1 MLDRI
6 IVIAAAFLLDM
17 ICGDPHWLW
26 HPVQRIGLIIKYVE
40 AFLRRVFR
48 INAEREADKIR
59 KRVAGVIM
67 VILVIAISLVPVC
80 LILYLAGRIN
90 RYVRLGVEII
100 ICYQMLA
107 ARSLCVESMKVYYA
121 LRDGTIEDARTAVS
135 MIVGRDTASLNEE
148 GVTKAAVE
156 TVAENTSDGEIAPLL
171 YLAIGGPVLG
181 FTYKAINTMDS
192 MIGYK
197 NERYL
202 DFGRCAAKLDDIV
215 NYIPARISAYCLF
228 IAAAFMGKNYN
239 ARKAW
244 HIYKRDRYQHA
255 SPNAAQTEAMCAG
268 ALGIRLAGDAS
279 YFGKVVKKP
288 YLGDDTRPIVYEDI
302 LHMNHLAYGAAVFC
316 LLVCAV
322 IMAVVMI

>member
-6 IVIAAAFLLDM
+6 IVIVAAFLLDM

-26 HPVQRIGLIIKYVE
+26 HPVQGIGLIIKYVE
-40 AFLRRVFR
+40 AFLRSVFR

-156 TVAENTSDGEIAPLL
+156 TVAENTSDGVIAPLFYMAL
-171 YLAIGGPVLG
+171 FGVYGAFV
-181 FTYKAINTMDS
+181 YKAINTMDS
-192 MIGYK
+192 MTGYK
-197 NERYL
+197 NDHYIY
-202 DFGRCAAKLDDIV
+202 FGTCAAKLDDIA
-215 NYIPARISAYCLF
+215 NFIPARLGALLMV
-228 IAAAFMGKNYN
+228 AASYLTGLDGKG
-239 ARKAW
+239 AW
-244 HIYKRDRYQHA
+244 RIFKRDRYNHA
-255 SPNAAQTEAMCAG
+255 SPNSAQSEAVCAG
-268 ALGIRLAGDAS
+268 ALSVELAGDAY
-279 YFGKVVKKP
+279 YFGKLYKKKTI
-288 YLGDDTRPIVYEDI
+288 GDHIRDICPEDI
-302 LHMNHLAYGAAVFC
+302 RRANKLMYVTSILMVVLC
-316 LLVCAV
+316 IAV
-322 IMAVVMI
+322 IFVLMIL

>member
-26 HPVQRIGLIIKYVE
+26 HPVQGIGLIIKYVE

-67 VILVIAISLVPVC
+67 VILVIVISLVPVC

-156 TVAENTSDGEIAPLL
+156 TVAENTSDGVIAPLFYMAL
-171 YLAIGGPVLG
+171 FGVYGAFV
-181 FTYKAINTMDS
+181 YKAINTMDS
-192 MIGYK
+192 MTGYK
-197 NERYL
+197 NDHYIY
-202 DFGRCAAKLDDIV
+202 FGTCAAKLDDIA
-215 NYIPARISAYCLF
+215 NFIPARLGALLMV
-228 IAAAFMGKNYN
+228 AASYLTGLDGKG
-239 ARKAW
+239 AW
-244 HIYKRDRYQHA
+244 RIFKRDRYNHA
-255 SPNAAQTEAMCAG
+255 SPNSAQSEAVCAG
-268 ALGIRLAGDAS
+268 ALSVELAGDAY
-279 YFGKVVKKP
+279 YFGKLYKKKTI
-288 YLGDDTRPIVYEDI
+288 GDHIRDICPEDI
-302 LHMNHLAYGAAVFC
+302 RRANKLMYVTSILMVVLC
-316 LLVCAV
+316 IAV
-322 IMAVVMI
+322 IFVLMIL

>member
-6 IVIAAAFLLDM
+6 IVIVAAFLLDM

-26 HPVQRIGLIIKYVE
+26 HPVQGIGLIIKYVE
-40 AFLRRVFR
+40 AFLRRVFW

-156 TVAENTSDGEIAPLL
+156 TVAENTSDGVIAPLFYMAL
-171 YLAIGGPVLG
+171 FGVYGAFV
-181 FTYKAINTMDS
+181 YKAINTMDS
-192 MIGYK
+192 MTGYK
-197 NERYL
+197 NDHYIY
-202 DFGRCAAKLDDIV
+202 FGTCAAKLDDIA
-215 NYIPARISAYCLF
+215 NFIPARLGALLMV
-228 IAAAFMGKNYN
+228 AASYLTGLDGKG
-239 ARKAW
+239 AW
-244 HIYKRDRYQHA
+244 RIFKRDRYNHA
-255 SPNAAQTEAMCAG
+255 SPNSAQSEAVCAG
-268 ALGIRLAGDAS
+268 ALSVELAGDAY
-279 YFGKVVKKP
+279 YFGKLYKKKTI
-288 YLGDDTRPIVYEDI
+288 GDHIRDICPEDI
-302 LHMNHLAYGAAVFC
+302 RRANKLMYVTSILMVILC
-316 LLVCAV
+316 IAV
-322 IMAVVMI
+322 IFVLMIL

>member
-26 HPVQRIGLIIKYVE
+26 HPVQGIGLIIKYVE

-59 KRVAGVIM
+59 KCVAGVIM

-156 TVAENTSDGEIAPLL
+156 TVAENTSDGVIAPLFYMAL
-171 YLAIGGPVLG
+171 FGVYGAFV
-181 FTYKAINTMDS
+181 YKAINTMDS
-192 MIGYK
+192 MTGYK
-197 NERYL
+197 NDHYIY
-202 DFGRCAAKLDDIV
+202 FGTCAAKLDDIA
-215 NYIPARISAYCLF
+215 NFIPARLGALLMV
-228 IAAAFMGKNYN
+228 AASYLTGLDGKG
-239 ARKAW
+239 AW
-244 HIYKRDRYQHA
+244 RIFKRDRYNHA
-255 SPNAAQTEAMCAG
+255 SPNSAQSEAVCAG
-268 ALGIRLAGDAS
+268 ALSVELAGDAY
-279 YFGKVVKKP
+279 YFGKLYKKKTI
-288 YLGDDTRPIVYEDI
+288 GDHIRDICPEDI
-302 LHMNHLAYGAAVFC
+302 RRANKLMYVTSILMVVLC
-316 LLVCAV
+316 IAV
-322 IMAVVMI
+322 IFVLMIL

>member
-26 HPVQRIGLIIKYVE
+26 HPVQGIGLIIKYVE
-40 AFLRRVFR
+40 AFLRSVFQ

-156 TVAENTSDGEIAPLL
+156 TVAENTSDGVIAPLFYMAL
-171 YLAIGGPVLG
+171 FGVYGAFV
-181 FTYKAINTMDS
+181 YKAINTMDS
-192 MIGYK
+192 MTGYK
-197 NERYL
+197 NDHYIY
-202 DFGRCAAKLDDIV
+202 FGTCAAKLDDIV
-215 NYIPARISAYCLF
+215 NFIPARLGALLMV
-228 IAAAFMGKNYN
+228 AASYLTGLDGKG
-239 ARKAW
+239 AW
-244 HIYKRDRYQHA
+244 RIFKRDRYNHA
-255 SPNAAQTEAMCAG
+255 SPNSAQSEAVCAG
-268 ALGIRLAGDAS
+268 ALSVELAGDAY
-279 YFGKVVKKP
+279 YFGKLYKKKTI
-288 YLGDDTRPIVYEDI
+288 GDHIRDICPEDI
-302 LHMNHLAYGAAVFC
+302 RRANKLMYVTSILMVVLC
-316 LLVCAV
+316 IAV
-322 IMAVVMI
+322 IFVLMIL

>member
-26 HPVQRIGLIIKYVE
+26 HPVQGIGLIIKYVE
-40 AFLRRVFR
+40 AFLRSVFR

-156 TVAENTSDGEIAPLL
+156 TVAENTSDGVIAPLFYMAL
-171 YLAIGGPVLG
+171 FGVYGAFV
-181 FTYKAINTMDS
+181 YKAINTMDS
-192 MIGYK
+192 MTGYK
-197 NERYL
+197 NDHYIY
-202 DFGRCAAKLDDIV
+202 FGTCAAKLDDIA
-215 NYIPARISAYCLF
+215 NFIPARLGALLMV
-228 IAAAFMGKNYN
+228 AASYLTGLDGKG
-239 ARKAW
+239 AW
-244 HIYKRDRYQHA
+244 RIFKRDRYNHA
-255 SPNAAQTEAMCAG
+255 SPNSAQSEAVCAG
-268 ALGIRLAGDAS
+268 ALSVELAGDAY
-279 YFGKVVKKP
+279 YFGKLYKKKTI
-288 YLGDDTRPIVYEDI
+288 GDHIRDICPEDI
-302 LHMNHLAYGAAVFC
+302 RRANKLMYVTSILMVVLC
-316 LLVCAV
+316 IAV
-322 IMAVVMI
+322 IFVLMIL

>member
-6 IVIAAAFLLDM
+6 IVIVAAFLLDM

-26 HPVQRIGLIIKYVE
+26 HPVQGIGLIIKYVE
-40 AFLRRVFR
+40 AFLRSVFR

-156 TVAENTSDGEIAPLL
+156 TVAENTSDGVIAPLFYMAL
-171 YLAIGGPVLG
+171 FGVYGAFV
-181 FTYKAINTMDS
+181 YKAINTMDS
-192 MIGYK
+192 MTGYK
-197 NERYL
+197 NDHYIY
-202 DFGRCAAKLDDIV
+202 FGTCAAKLDDIA
-215 NYIPARISAYCLF
+215 NFIPARLGALLMV
-228 IAAAFMGKNYN
+228 AASYLTGLDGKG
-239 ARKAW
+239 AW
-244 HIYKRDRYQHA
+244 RIFKRDRYNHA
-255 SPNAAQTEAMCAG
+255 SPNSAQSEAVCAG
-268 ALGIRLAGDAS
+268 ALSVELAGDAY
-279 YFGKVVKKP
+279 YFGKLYKKKTI
-288 YLGDDTRPIVYEDI
+288 GDHIRDICPEDI
-302 LHMNHLAYGAAVFC
+302 RRSNKLMYVTSILMVVLC
-316 LLVCAV
+316 IAV
-322 IMAVVMI
+322 IFVLMIL

>member
-6 IVIAAAFLLDM
+6 IVIVAAFLLDM

-26 HPVQRIGLIIKYVE
+26 HPVQGIGLIIKYVE

-156 TVAENTSDGEIAPLL
+156 TVAENTSDGVIAPLFYMAL
-171 YLAIGGPVLG
+171 FGVYGAFV
-181 FTYKAINTMDS
+181 YKAINTMDS
-192 MIGYK
+192 MTGYK
-197 NERYL
+197 NDHYIY
-202 DFGRCAAKLDDIV
+202 FGTCAAKLDDIA
-215 NYIPARISAYCLF
+215 NFIPARLGALLMV
-228 IAAAFMGKNYN
+228 AASYLTGLDGKG
-239 ARKAW
+239 AW
-244 HIYKRDRYQHA
+244 RIFKRDRYNHA
-255 SPNAAQTEAMCAG
+255 SPNSAQSEAVCAG
-268 ALGIRLAGDAS
+268 ALSVELAGDAY
-279 YFGKVVKKP
+279 YFGKLYKKKTI
-288 YLGDDTRPIVYEDI
+288 GDHIRDICPEDI
-302 LHMNHLAYGAAVFC
+302 RRANKLMYVTSILMVVLC
-316 LLVCAV
+316 IAV
-322 IMAVVMI
+322 IFVLMIL

>member
-26 HPVQRIGLIIKYVE
+26 HPVQGIGLIIKYVE
-40 AFLRRVFR
+40 AFLRSVFQ

-156 TVAENTSDGEIAPLL
+156 TVAENTSDGVIAPLFYMAL
-171 YLAIGGPVLG
+171 FGVYGAFV
-181 FTYKAINTMDS
+181 YKAINTMDS
-192 MIGYK
+192 MTGYK
-197 NERYL
+197 NDHYIY
-202 DFGRCAAKLDDIV
+202 FGTCAAKLDDIA
-215 NYIPARISAYCLF
+215 NFIPARLGALLMV
-228 IAAAFMGKNYN
+228 AASYLTGLDGKG
-239 ARKAW
+239 AW
-244 HIYKRDRYQHA
+244 RIFKRDRYNHA
-255 SPNAAQTEAMCAG
+255 SPNSAQSEAVCAG
-268 ALGIRLAGDAS
+268 ALSVELAGDAY
-279 YFGKVVKKP
+279 YFGKLYKKKTI
-288 YLGDDTRPIVYEDI
+288 GDHIRDICPEDI
-302 LHMNHLAYGAAVFC
+302 RRANKLMYVTSILMVVLC
-316 LLVCAV
+316 IAV
-322 IMAVVMI
+322 IFVLMIL

>member
-26 HPVQRIGLIIKYVE
+26 HPVQGIGLIIKYVE
-40 AFLRRVFR
+40 AFLRSVFR

-156 TVAENTSDGEIAPLL
+156 TVAENTSDGVIAPLFYMAL
-171 YLAIGGPVLG
+171 FGVYGAFV
-181 FTYKAINTMDS
+181 YKAINTMDS
-192 MIGYK
+192 MTGYK
-197 NERYL
+197 NDRYIY
-202 DFGRCAAKLDDIV
+202 FGTCAAKLDDIA
-215 NYIPARISAYCLF
+215 NFIPARLGALLMVTASYLTGLD
-228 IAAAFMGKNYN
+228 GKG
-239 ARKAW
+239 AW
-244 HIYKRDRYQHA
+244 RIFKRDRYNHA
-255 SPNAAQTEAMCAG
+255 SPNSAQSEAVCAG
-268 ALGIRLAGDAS
+268 ALSVELAGDAY
-279 YFGKVVKKP
+279 YFGKLYKKKTI
-288 YLGDDTRPIVYEDI
+288 GDHIRDICPEDI
-302 LHMNHLAYGAAVFC
+302 RRANKLMYVTSILMVVLC
-316 LLVCAV
+316 IAV
-322 IMAVVMI
+322 IFVLMIL

>member
-26 HPVQRIGLIIKYVE
+26 HPVQGIGLIIKYVE

-48 INAEREADKIR
+48 INAEREADNIR

-156 TVAENTSDGEIAPLL
+156 TVAENTSDGVIAPLFYMAL
-171 YLAIGGPVLG
+171 FGVYGAFV
-181 FTYKAINTMDS
+181 YKAINTMDS
-192 MIGYK
+192 MTGYK
-197 NERYL
+197 NDHYIY
-202 DFGRCAAKLDDIV
+202 FGTCAAKLDDIA
-215 NYIPARISAYCLF
+215 NFIPARLGALLMV
-228 IAAAFMGKNYN
+228 AASYLTGLDGKG
-239 ARKAW
+239 AW
-244 HIYKRDRYQHA
+244 RIFKRDRYNHA
-255 SPNAAQTEAMCAG
+255 SPNSAQSEAVCAG
-268 ALGIRLAGDAS
+268 ALSVELAGDAY
-279 YFGKVVKKP
+279 YFGKLYKKKTI
-288 YLGDDTRPIVYEDI
+288 GDHIRDICPEDI
-302 LHMNHLAYGAAVFC
+302 KRANKLMYVTSILMVILC
-316 LLVCAV
+316 IAV
-322 IMAVVMI
+322 IFVLMIL

>member
-26 HPVQRIGLIIKYVE
+26 HPVQGIGLIIKYVE

-156 TVAENTSDGEIAPLL
+156 TVAENTSDGVIAPLFYMAL
-171 YLAIGGPVLG
+171 FGVYGAFV
-181 FTYKAINTMDS
+181 YKAINTMDS
-192 MIGYK
+192 MTGYK
-197 NERYL
+197 NDHYIY
-202 DFGRCAAKLDDIV
+202 FGTCAAKLDDIA
-215 NYIPARISAYCLF
+215 NFIPARLGALLMV
-228 IAAAFMGKNYN
+228 AASYLTGLDGKG
-239 ARKAW
+239 AW
-244 HIYKRDRYQHA
+244 RIFKRDRYNHA
-255 SPNAAQTEAMCAG
+255 SPNSAQSEAVCAG
-268 ALGIRLAGDAS
+268 ALSVELAGDAY
-279 YFGKVVKKP
+279 YFGKLYKKKTI
-288 YLGDDTRPIVYEDI
+288 GDHIRDICPEDI
-302 LHMNHLAYGAAVFC
+302 RRANKLMYVTSILMVILC
-316 LLVCAV
+316 IAV
-322 IMAVVMI
+322 IFVLMIL

>member
-6 IVIAAAFLLDM
+6 IVIVAAFLLDM

-26 HPVQRIGLIIKYVE
+26 HPVQGIGLIIKYVE
-40 AFLRRVFR
+40 AFLRSVFR

-156 TVAENTSDGEIAPLL
+156 TVAENTSDGVIAPLFYMAL
-171 YLAIGGPVLG
+171 FGVYGAFV
-181 FTYKAINTMDS
+181 YKAINTMDS
-192 MIGYK
+192 MTGYK
-197 NERYL
+197 NDHYIY
-202 DFGRCAAKLDDIV
+202 FGTCAAKLDDIA
-215 NYIPARISAYCLF
+215 NFIPARLGALLMV
-228 IAAAFMGKNYN
+228 AASYLTGLDGKG
-239 ARKAW
+239 AW
-244 HIYKRDRYQHA
+244 RIFKRDRYNHA
-255 SPNAAQTEAMCAG
+255 SPNSAQSEAVCAG
-268 ALGIRLAGDAS
+268 ALSVELAGDAY
-279 YFGKVVKKP
+279 YFGKLYKKKTI
-288 YLGDDTRPIVYEDI
+288 GDHIRDICPEDI
-302 LHMNHLAYGAAVFC
+302 IRANKLMYVTSILMVILC
-316 LLVCAV
+316 IAV
-322 IMAVVMI
+322 IFVLMIL

>member
-26 HPVQRIGLIIKYVE
+26 HPVQGIGLIIKYVE

-156 TVAENTSDGEIAPLL
+156 TVAENTSDGVIAPLFYMAL
-171 YLAIGGPVLG
+171 FGVYGAFV
-181 FTYKAINTMDS
+181 YKAINTMDS
-192 MIGYK
+192 MTGYK
-197 NERYL
+197 NDHYIY
-202 DFGRCAAKLDDIV
+202 FGTCAAKLDDIA
-215 NYIPARISAYCLF
+215 NFIPARLGALLMV
-228 IAAAFMGKNYN
+228 AASYLTGLDGKG
-239 ARKAW
+239 AW
-244 HIYKRDRYQHA
+244 RIFKRDRYNHA
-255 SPNAAQTEAMCAG
+255 SPNSAQSEAVCAG
-268 ALGIRLAGDAS
+268 ALSVELAGDAY
-279 YFGKVVKKP
+279 YFGKLYKKKTI
-288 YLGDDTRPIVYEDI
+288 GDHIRDICPEDI
-302 LHMNHLAYGAAVFC
+302 RRANKLMYVTSILMVVLC
-316 LLVCAV
+316 IAV
-322 IMAVVMI
+322 IFVLMIL

>member
-26 HPVQRIGLIIKYVE
+26 HPVQGIGLIIKYVE

-156 TVAENTSDGEIAPLL
+156 TVAENTSDGVIAPLFYMAL
-171 YLAIGGPVLG
+171 FGVYGAFV
-181 FTYKAINTMDS
+181 YKAINTMDS
-192 MIGYK
+192 MTGYK
-197 NERYL
+197 NDHYIY
-202 DFGRCAAKLDDIV
+202 FGTCAAKLDDIV
-215 NYIPARISAYCLF
+215 NFIPARLGALLMV
-228 IAAAFMGKNYN
+228 AASYLTGLDGKG
-239 ARKAW
+239 AW
-244 HIYKRDRYQHA
+244 RIFKRDRYNHA
-255 SPNAAQTEAMCAG
+255 SPNSAQSEAVCAG
-268 ALGIRLAGDAS
+268 ALSVELAGDAY
-279 YFGKVVKKP
+279 YFGKLYKKKTI
-288 YLGDDTRPIVYEDI
+288 GDHIRDICPEDI
-302 LHMNHLAYGAAVFC
+302 RRANKLMYVTSILMVVLC
-316 LLVCAV
+316 IAV
-322 IMAVVMI
+322 IFVLMIL

>member
-26 HPVQRIGLIIKYVE
+26 HPVQGIGLIIKYVE

-156 TVAENTSDGEIAPLL
+156 TVAENTSDGVIAPLFYMAL
-171 YLAIGGPVLG
+171 FGVYGAFV
-181 FTYKAINTMDS
+181 YKAINTMDS
-192 MIGYK
+192 MTGYK
-197 NERYL
+197 NDHYIY
-202 DFGRCAAKLDDIV
+202 FGTCAAKLDDIA
-215 NYIPARISAYCLF
+215 NFIPARLGALLMV
-228 IAAAFMGKNYN
+228 AASYLTGLDGKG
-239 ARKAW
+239 AW
-244 HIYKRDRYQHA
+244 RIFKRDRYNHA
-255 SPNAAQTEAMCAG
+255 SPNSAQSEAVCAG
-268 ALGIRLAGDAS
+268 ALSVELAGDAY
-279 YFGKVVKKP
+279 YFGKLYKKKTI
-288 YLGDDTRPIVYEDI
+288 GDHIRDICPEDI
-302 LHMNHLAYGAAVFC
+302 RRANKLMYVTSILMVVLC
-316 LLVCAV
+316 VAV
-322 IMAVVMI
+322 IFVLMIL

>member
-6 IVIAAAFLLDM
+6 IVIVAAFLLDM

-26 HPVQRIGLIIKYVE
+26 HPVQGIGLIIKYVE

-156 TVAENTSDGEIAPLL
+156 TVAENTSDGVIAPLFYMAL
-171 YLAIGGPVLG
+171 FGVYGAFV
-181 FTYKAINTMDS
+181 YKAINTMDS
-192 MIGYK
+192 MTGYK
-197 NERYL
+197 NDHYIY
-202 DFGRCAAKLDDIV
+202 FGTCAAKLDDIA
-215 NYIPARISAYCLF
+215 NFIPARLGALLMV
-228 IAAAFMGKNYN
+228 AASYLTGLDGKG
-239 ARKAW
+239 AW
-244 HIYKRDRYQHA
+244 RIFKRDRYNHA
-255 SPNAAQTEAMCAG
+255 SPNSAQSEAVCAG
-268 ALGIRLAGDAS
+268 SLSVELAGDAY
-279 YFGKVVKKP
+279 YFGKLYKKKTI
-288 YLGDDTRPIVYEDI
+288 GDHIRDICPEDI
-302 LHMNHLAYGAAVFC
+302 RRANKLMYVTSILMVVLC
-316 LLVCAV
+316 IAV
-322 IMAVVMI
+322 IFVLMIL

>member
-6 IVIAAAFLLDM
+6 IVIVAAFLLDM

-26 HPVQRIGLIIKYVE
+26 HPVQGIGLIIKYVE
-40 AFLRRVFR
+40 AFLRSVFR

-107 ARSLCVESMKVYYA
+107 ARSLCVESMKVYCA

-156 TVAENTSDGEIAPLL
+156 TVAENTSDGVIAPLFYMAL
-171 YLAIGGPVLG
+171 FGVYGAFV
-181 FTYKAINTMDS
+181 YKAINTMDS
-192 MIGYK
+192 MTGYK
-197 NERYL
+197 NDRYIY
-202 DFGRCAAKLDDIV
+202 FGTCAAKLDDIV
-215 NYIPARISAYCLF
+215 NFIPARLGALLMV
-228 IAAAFMGKNYN
+228 AASYLTGLDGKG
-239 ARKAW
+239 AW
-244 HIYKRDRYQHA
+244 RIFKRDRYNHA
-255 SPNAAQTEAMCAG
+255 SPNSAQSEAVCAG
-268 ALGIRLAGDAS
+268 ALSVELAGDAY
-279 YFGKVVKKP
+279 YFGKLYKKKTI
-288 YLGDDTRPIVYEDI
+288 GDHIRDICPEDI
-302 LHMNHLAYGAAVFC
+302 RRANKLMYVTSILMVVLC
-316 LLVCAV
+316 IAV
-322 IMAVVMI
+322 IFVLMIL

>member
-26 HPVQRIGLIIKYVE
+26 HPVQGIGLIIKYVE

-80 LILYLAGRIN
+80 LILYLAGSIN

-156 TVAENTSDGEIAPLL
+156 TVAENTSDGVIAPLFYMAL
-171 YLAIGGPVLG
+171 FGVYGAFV
-181 FTYKAINTMDS
+181 YKAINTMDS
-192 MIGYK
+192 MTGYK
-197 NERYL
+197 NDHYIY
-202 DFGRCAAKLDDIV
+202 FGTCAAKLDDIA
-215 NYIPARISAYCLF
+215 NFIPARLGALLMV
-228 IAAAFMGKNYN
+228 AASYLTGLDGKG
-239 ARKAW
+239 AW
-244 HIYKRDRYQHA
+244 RIFKRDRYNHA
-255 SPNAAQTEAMCAG
+255 SPNSAQSEAVCAG
-268 ALGIRLAGDAS
+268 ALSVELAGDAY
-279 YFGKVVKKP
+279 YFGKLYKKKTI
-288 YLGDDTRPIVYEDI
+288 GDHIRDICPEDI
-302 LHMNHLAYGAAVFC
+302 RRANKLMYVTSILMVVLC
-316 LLVCAV
+316 IAV
-322 IMAVVMI
+322 IFVLMIL

>member
-26 HPVQRIGLIIKYVE
+26 HPVRGIGLIIKYVE

-156 TVAENTSDGEIAPLL
+156 TVAENTSDGVIAPLFYMAL
-171 YLAIGGPVLG
+171 FGVYGAFV
-181 FTYKAINTMDS
+181 YKAINTMDS
-192 MIGYK
+192 MTGYK
-197 NERYL
+197 NDHYIY
-202 DFGRCAAKLDDIV
+202 FGTCAAKLDDIA
-215 NYIPARISAYCLF
+215 NFIPARLGALLMV
-228 IAAAFMGKNYN
+228 AASYLTGLDGKG
-239 ARKAW
+239 AW
-244 HIYKRDRYQHA
+244 RIFKRDRYNHA
-255 SPNAAQTEAMCAG
+255 SPNSAQSEAVCAG
-268 ALGIRLAGDAS
+268 ALSVELAGDAY
-279 YFGKVVKKP
+279 YFGKLYKKKTI
-288 YLGDDTRPIVYEDI
+288 GDHIRDICPEDI
-302 LHMNHLAYGAAVFC
+302 RRANKLMYVTSILMVVLC
-316 LLVCAV
+316 IAV
-322 IMAVVMI
+322 IFVLMIL

>member
-26 HPVQRIGLIIKYVE
+26 HPVQGIGLIIKYVE

-156 TVAENTSDGEIAPLL
+156 TVAENTSDGVIAPLFYMAL
-171 YLAIGGPVLG
+171 FGVYGAFV
-181 FTYKAINTMDS
+181 YKAINTMDS
-192 MIGYK
+192 MTGYK
-197 NERYL
+197 NDHYIY
-202 DFGRCAAKLDDIV
+202 FGTCAAKLDDIA
-215 NYIPARISAYCLF
+215 NFIPARLGALLMV
-228 IAAAFMGKNYN
+228 AASYLTGLDGKG
-239 ARKAW
+239 AW
-244 HIYKRDRYQHA
+244 RIFKRDRYNHA
-255 SPNAAQTEAMCAG
+255 SPNSAQSEAVCAG
-268 ALGIRLAGDAS
+268 ALSVELAGDAY
-279 YFGKVVKKP
+279 YFGKLYKKKTI
-288 YLGDDTRPIVYEDI
+288 GDHIRDICPEDI
-302 LHMNHLAYGAAVFC
+302 KRANKLMYVTSILMVVLC
-316 LLVCAV
+316 IAV
-322 IMAVVMI
+322 IFVLMIL

>member
-6 IVIAAAFLLDM
+6 IVIVAAFLLDM

-26 HPVQRIGLIIKYVE
+26 HPVQGIGLIIKYVE

-156 TVAENTSDGEIAPLL
+156 TVAENTSDGVIAPLFYMAL
-171 YLAIGGPVLG
+171 FGVYGAFV
-181 FTYKAINTMDS
+181 YKAINTMDS
-192 MIGYK
+192 MTGYK
-197 NERYL
+197 NDHYIY
-202 DFGRCAAKLDDIV
+202 FGTCAAKLDDIA
-215 NYIPARISAYCLF
+215 NFIPARLGALLMV
-228 IAAAFMGKNYN
+228 AASYLTGLDGKG
-239 ARKAW
+239 AW
-244 HIYKRDRYQHA
+244 RIFKRDRYNHA
-255 SPNAAQTEAMCAG
+255 SPNSAQSEAVCAG
-268 ALGIRLAGDAS
+268 ALSVELAGDAY
-279 YFGKVVKKP
+279 YFGKLYKKKTI
-288 YLGDDTRPIVYEDI
+288 GDHIRDICPEDI
-302 LHMNHLAYGAAVFC
+302 KRANKLMYVTSILMVVLC
-316 LLVCAV
+316 IAV
-322 IMAVVMI
+322 IFVLMIL

>member
-26 HPVQRIGLIIKYVE
+26 HPVQGIGLIIKYVE

-156 TVAENTSDGEIAPLL
+156 TVAENTSDGVIAPLFYMAL
-171 YLAIGGPVLG
+171 FGVYGAFV
-181 FTYKAINTMDS
+181 YKAINTMDS
-192 MIGYK
+192 MTGYT
-197 NERYL
+197 NDHYIY
-202 DFGRCAAKLDDIV
+202 FGTCAAKLDDIA
-215 NYIPARISAYCLF
+215 NFIPARLGALLMV
-228 IAAAFMGKNYN
+228 AASYLTGLDGKG
-239 ARKAW
+239 AW
-244 HIYKRDRYQHA
+244 RIFKRDRYNHA
-255 SPNAAQTEAMCAG
+255 SPNSAQSEAVCAG
-268 ALGIRLAGDAS
+268 ALSVELAGDAY
-279 YFGKVVKKP
+279 YFGKLYKKKTI
-288 YLGDDTRPIVYEDI
+288 GDHIRDICPEDI
-302 LHMNHLAYGAAVFC
+302 RRTNKLMYVTSILMVVLC
-316 LLVCAV
+316 IAV
-322 IMAVVMI
+322 IFVLMIL

>member
-6 IVIAAAFLLDM
+6 IVIVAAFLLDM

-26 HPVQRIGLIIKYVE
+26 HPVQGIGLIIKYVE
-40 AFLRRVFR
+40 AFLRSVFR

-121 LRDGTIEDARTAVS
+121 LHDGTIEDARTAVS

-156 TVAENTSDGEIAPLL
+156 TVAENTSDGVIAPLFYMAL
-171 YLAIGGPVLG
+171 FGVYGAFV
-181 FTYKAINTMDS
+181 YKAINTMDS
-192 MIGYK
+192 MTGYK
-197 NERYL
+197 NDHYIY
-202 DFGRCAAKLDDIV
+202 FGTCAAKLDDIA
-215 NYIPARISAYCLF
+215 NFIPARLGALLMV
-228 IAAAFMGKNYN
+228 AASYLTGLDGKG
-239 ARKAW
+239 AW
-244 HIYKRDRYQHA
+244 RIFKRDRYNHA
-255 SPNAAQTEAMCAG
+255 SPNSAQSEAVCAG
-268 ALGIRLAGDAS
+268 ALSVELAGDAY
-279 YFGKVVKKP
+279 YFGKLYKKKTI
-288 YLGDDTRPIVYEDI
+288 GDHIRDICPEDI
-302 LHMNHLAYGAAVFC
+302 RRANKLMYVTSILMVVLC
-316 LLVCAV
+316 IAV
-322 IMAVVMI
+322 IFVLMIL

>member
-6 IVIAAAFLLDM
+6 IVIVAAFLLDM

-26 HPVQRIGLIIKYVE
+26 HPVQGIGLIIKYVE
-40 AFLRRVFR
+40 AFLRSVFR

-156 TVAENTSDGEIAPLL
+156 TVAENTSDGVIAPLFYMAL
-171 YLAIGGPVLG
+171 FGVYGAFV
-181 FTYKAINTMDS
+181 YKAINTMDS
-192 MIGYK
+192 MTGYK
-197 NERYL
+197 NDHYIY
-202 DFGRCAAKLDDIV
+202 FGTCAAKLDDIA
-215 NYIPARISAYCLF
+215 NFIPARLGALLMV
-228 IAAAFMGKNYN
+228 AASYLTGLDGKG
-239 ARKAW
+239 AW
-244 HIYKRDRYQHA
+244 RIFKRDRYNHA
-255 SPNAAQTEAMCAG
+255 SPNSAQSEAVCAG
-268 ALGIRLAGDAS
+268 ALSVELAGDAY
-279 YFGKVVKKP
+279 YFGKLYKKKTI
-288 YLGDDTRPIVYEDI
+288 GDHIRDICPEDI
-302 LHMNHLAYGAAVFC
+302 RRANKLMYVTSILMVILC
-316 LLVCAV
+316 IAV
-322 IMAVVMI
+322 IFVLMIL

>member
-26 HPVQRIGLIIKYVE
+26 HPVQGIGLIIKYVE

-156 TVAENTSDGEIAPLL
+156 TVAENTSDGVIAPLFYMAL
-171 YLAIGGPVLG
+171 FGVYGAFV
-181 FTYKAINTMDS
+181 YKAINTMDS
-192 MIGYK
+192 MTGYK
-197 NERYL
+197 NDHYIY
-202 DFGRCAAKLDDIV
+202 FGTCAAKLDDIA
-215 NYIPARISAYCLF
+215 NFIPARLGALLMV
-228 IAAAFMGKNYN
+228 AASYLTGLDGKG
-239 ARKAW
+239 AW
-244 HIYKRDRYQHA
+244 RIFKRDRYNHA
-255 SPNAAQTEAMCAG
+255 SPNSAQSEAVCAG
-268 ALGIRLAGDAS
+268 ALSVELAGDAY
-279 YFGKVVKKP
+279 YFGKLYKKKTI
-288 YLGDDTRPIVYEDI
+288 GDHIRDICPEDI
-302 LHMNHLAYGAAVFC
+302 RRTNKLMYVTSILMVVLC
-316 LLVCAV
+316 IAV
-322 IMAVVMI
+322 IFVLMIL

>member
-26 HPVQRIGLIIKYVE
+26 HPVQGIGLIIKYVE

-156 TVAENTSDGEIAPLL
+156 TVAENTSDGVIAPLFYMAL
-171 YLAIGGPVLG
+171 FGVYGAFV
-181 FTYKAINTMDS
+181 YKAINTMDS
-192 MIGYK
+192 MTGYK
-197 NERYL
+197 NDHYIY
-202 DFGRCAAKLDDIV
+202 FGTCAAKLDDIA
-215 NYIPARISAYCLF
+215 NFIPARLGALLMV
-228 IAAAFMGKNYN
+228 AASYLTGLDGKG
-239 ARKAW
+239 AW
-244 HIYKRDRYQHA
+244 RILKRDRYNHA
-255 SPNAAQTEAMCAG
+255 SPNSAQSEAVCAG
-268 ALGIRLAGDAS
+268 ALSVELAGDAY
-279 YFGKVVKKP
+279 YFGKLYKKKTI
-288 YLGDDTRPIVYEDI
+288 GDHIRDICPEDI
-302 LHMNHLAYGAAVFC
+302 RRANKLMYVTSILMVVLC
-316 LLVCAV
+316 IAV
-322 IMAVVMI
+322 IFVLMIL